1 MTASIMFWA
10 FFVALFKEHSL
21 DIIKFGVIL
30 GIIIVFVQGFKEG
43 LENRK
48 RKKALRA
55 MDDISHDIDKAI
67 EQIDNIKLNVS
78 CTATQPTRRLPQTSP
93 SADEANPND
102 IDIQELSIPQLQKRL
117 NALYNRR
124 DRLEYINGTTPESW
138 KKFQGTKTYRGL
150 EWDIQ
155 DTEERLERAINK
167 EKERWARA

>member
-1 MTASIMFWA
+1 MTASIMFWV

-30 GIIIVFVQGFKEG
+30 GIVIVFVQGFKEG

-55 MDDISHDIDKAI
+55 IDKAI
-67 EQIDNIKLNVS
+67 EKIDSTQTSAS
-78 CTATQPTRRLPQTSP
+78 CPTEQPVRRLPQATS

-155 DTEERLERAINK
+155 DTEERLERAIKK